1 MDASAKRETSH
12 IKKYPNRRYYDTSQS
27 THVTLQQ
34 LHDSVAAGNTIVVT
48 DSRTGDDITNLVLTQ
63 ILLEKD
69 QPKLLLF
76 PASLLH
82 QMVRSDSDVLRTFV
96 DRFFGPFQD
105 VFAMTKNQFDA
116 FVGQAMGRSVASPFD
131 WAEMMMKAFATSAP
145 QPSDGSGPGDSH
157 SHSDA
162 QSAAHPDAGPGSD
175 DEAAPPPRQPEPS
188 ADAPASAP
196 MPQSTDNRDALAEL
210 REQLSLLTRRIDE
223 ISSREETP

>member
-1 MDASAKRETSH
+1 MDASAKRKTAH

-27 THVTLQQ
+27 AHVTLQQ
-34 LHDSVAAGNTIVVT
+34 LHDSVVAGNTIVVT
-48 DSRTGDDITNLVLTQ
+48 DSRTGQDITNLVLTQ

-76 PASLLH
+76 PAALLH
-82 QMVRSDSDVLRTFV
+82 QMVRSDSSVLRTFV

-116 FVGQAMGRSVASPFD
+116 FVGQAMGRSAASPFD
-131 WAEMMMKAFATSAP
+131 WAEMMMKAFATSAT
-145 QPSDGSGPGDSH
+145 QPGDGPGDSH

-175 DEAAPPPRQPEPS
+175 DEAAPPPPRQPEAS

-196 MPQSTDNRDALAEL
+196 MPQSTGDQGALAEL

>member
-1 MDASAKRETSH
+1 MDASAKRKTSH

-27 THVTLQQ
+27 AHVTLQQ
-34 LHDSVAAGNTIVVT
+34 LHDSVAAGNIIVVT
-48 DSRTGDDITNLVLTQ
+48 DSRTGEDITNLVLMQ
-63 ILLEKD
+63 ILLEKE

-82 QMVRSDSDVLRTFV
+82 QMVRSDSSVLRTFV
-96 DRFFGPFQD
+96 DRFFGPFQN

-116 FVGQAMGRSVASPFD
+116 FVGQALGRSVASPFD
-131 WAEMMMKAFATSAP
+131 WAEMMMKAFATSAA
-145 QPSDGSGPGDSH
+145 QPADGSAPGDSQ

-162 QSAAHPDAGPGSD
+162 GPRSVDETAA
-175 DEAAPPPRQPEPS
+175 PPRQPETR
-188 ADAPASAP
+188 AEAPARP
-196 MPQSTDNRDALAEL
+196 TMPQSPGDQGALAEL